1 MWSISINPEYGNC
14 FTFNA
19 NYNNGKG
26 VNEAKDVTMT
36 GGSATMSIVLYIN
49 QAFYTP
55 LSLTKEAGARITIHN
70 PKVFPMTEE
79 YGINLKPNTASSIGF
94 QQVLFGVIHHLMH
107 N

>member
-1 MWSISINPEYGNC
+1 
-14 FTFNA
+14 
-19 NYNNGKG
+19 
-26 VNEAKDVTMT
+26 
-36 GGSATMSIVLYIN
+36 MSIVLYIN

-70 PKVFPMTEE
+70 PQVFPMTEE